1 MITMRLKDNYYQI
14 AAIHMGNG
22 QGTFH
27 LLLNPDCDVYQ
38 GHFPGNPVCPG
49 VFHIGML
56 KDCVR
61 TLTGRK
67 VFVSSIRQCRLT
79 SVATPAA
86 CPELKLTVS
95 LQPAAGGYDVVAS
108 LEDEERTYMEYRGRM
123 SVEL

>member
-1 MITMRLKDNYYQI
+1 MRLKDNYYQI

-61 TLTGRK
+61 ILTGRK
-67 VFVSSIRQCRLT
+67 VFVSSIKQCRLT

-95 LQPAAGGYDVVAS
+95 LQPTEGGGYDVAAS